1 MKNNI
6 IRRFKEIGIIPVIA
20 LEHKE
25 DASLLADALCKGG
38 LPAAEITFRTR
49 EAAACIKEMRA
60 SHPDMLV
67 GAGTILST
75 AQVDEAISAGAQ
87 FIVSPGFDEEVVK
100 YCIQKDIP
108 VVPGTATATD
118 VQAAYKLGLSFVKVF
133 PAEILGGIKMIKA
146 IAAPYNMMTFM
157 PSGGV
162 SEKNMDAYL
171 KEDIILCVGGSW
183 MAKKDLI
190 DNKEFDTIEA
200 LSREA
205 RSRFEKIRG

>member
-1 MKNNI
+1 MNTVI
-6 IRRFKEIGIIPVIA
+6 QRFKEIGIIPVIA

-49 EAAACIKEMRA
+49 EAAACIKEMRT

-118 VQAAYKLGLSFVKVF
+118 VQAAYKLGLNFVKVF

-171 KEDIILCVGGSW
+171 KEDI
-183 MAKKDLI
+183 
-190 DNKEFDTIEA
+190 
-200 LSREA
+200 
-205 RSRFEKIRG
+205 